1 MFIQWADLCYRLL
14 IATGQPVLFSTWVK
28 WWPFLLPL
36 IPFFLYFWYC
46 LFTSPCKPTLHNA
59 YKHRQYYILY
69 MRRQEHYVTPESFT
83 VLTKASQHL
92 FKRFLSHCFSNCCSQ
107 ISLLSDKKKSRPPLS
122 PTLKWQ
128 TLLFHFDVV
137 IIYSEREVASEA
149 FHKASFATWSA
160 AAAYWS
166 AKYLFQWRTEWTFL
180 FCGRRLCV
188 PAPLVSL
195 SFQFSGWRLLL
206 QLLPE
211 ECVPS
216 TETIQLYHR
225 SKAREALSSVVRKHI
240 TKHTH
245 THTHTHT
252 HAASQHKW
260 RLIRCILLL
269 VSHDLTTLWLG
280 VCVFQGL
287 WLSLGK
293 SYDPSCSI
301 VQGL

>member
-1 MFIQWADLCYRLL
+1 
-14 IATGQPVLFSTWVK
+14 
-28 WWPFLLPL
+28 
-36 IPFFLYFWYC
+36 
-46 LFTSPCKPTLHNA
+46 
-59 YKHRQYYILY
+59 

-128 TLLFHFDVV
+128 TLLLFHFDVV

-245 THTHTHT
+245 THTHTH
-252 HAASQHKW
+252 AASQHKW
-260 RLIRCILLL
+260 RLIRCIFLL